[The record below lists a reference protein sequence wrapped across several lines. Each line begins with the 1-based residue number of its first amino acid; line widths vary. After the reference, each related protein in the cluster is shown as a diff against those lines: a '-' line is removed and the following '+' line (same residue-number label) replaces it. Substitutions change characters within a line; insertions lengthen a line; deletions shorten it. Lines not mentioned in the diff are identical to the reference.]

1 MRTFVL
7 NDRGRYKFWDVEL
20 SGVEVTF
27 SQGQVGRPAGRTE
40 TMSFASAEQARQE
53 HDKLIKEKTDKGY
66 VETTLP
72 DVPALPPAASLRDAL
87 ERAILDDPSDLAA
100 HAAYADWL
108 SEQSSPADAARAELI
123 RIQLALEGEPLAV
136 AERQTWLA
144 RARAL
149 IEQHQRDWAGPW
161 VGLARY
167 DRAPEDTGQLDF
179 PEPRPVRYVRGL
191 PAEAVVGEASLGWA
205 AAFATCP
212 HSWLVRKL
220 SVGGFSWQEPEEGPE
235 TPIPPEL
242 AFLRQV
248 GGGNA
253 VVEAL
258 KRWAGLANLRTF
270 QLGWTADEGYEGPCR
285 FRCTVSGRKAHELV
299 ARMPRLEEVYLFA
312 KDVNGG
318 ALFALPMPCL
328 RVLQVYHAR
337 HYPLERL
344 AENAALANLTHLLL
358 HPHGFEGEVSL
369 TLGGLRALARSPHLK
384 RLTHLRLR
392 LTVFGDEG
400 VKEIIGSGL
409 LARLKTLDLRHGR
422 VSDAGAKLL
431 AARPEVKGLELLDL
445 SRNEL
450 TREGIEGLLA
460 VGAPLRCEHQHGSTA
475 AAGADPDNYQGM
487 EFLFEGDYE

>member
-7 NDRGRYKFWDVEL
+7 NDRGRYKFWDIEL
-20 SGVEVTF
+20 TGASVTF

-53 HDKLIKEKTDKGY
+53 HDKLVKEKTDRGY
-66 VETTLP
+66 FETTLP
-72 DVPALPPAASLRDAL
+72 DVPALPPASSLRDAL

-108 SEQSSPADAARAELI
+108 SEQPSSPADLARAELI
-123 RIQLALEGEPLAV
+123 RLQLALEGEPLPA

-149 IEQHQRDWAGPW
+149 IEQHQTDWAGPW
-161 VGLARY
+161 VGLARF
-167 DRAPEDTGQLDF
+167 DEVLEETGHLPF
-179 PEPRPVRYVRGL
+179 PEPRPVRYVRGR
-191 PAEAVVGEASLGWA
+191 PAEVVVGEASLGW

-220 SVGGFSWQEPEEGPE
+220 SVGGFSWREPEGEPE
-235 TPIPPEL
+235 PPIPPEL

-248 GGGNA
+248 GGGA

-258 KRWAGLANLRTF
+258 KRWPGLANLRTF
-270 QLGWTADEGYEGPCR
+270 QLGWTADEGYEDSCH
-285 FRCTVSGRKAHELV
+285 FRCRVVGRKAHELV
-299 ARMPRLEEVYLFA
+299 ARMPRLEELYLFA
-312 KDVNGG
+312 KSVNGG
-318 ALFALPMPCL
+318 ALFALPMPGL

-337 HYPLERL
+337 DYPLERL
-344 AENAALANLTHLLL
+344 AENASLANLTHLLL

-369 TLGGLRALARSPHLK
+369 TLSGLRAVARSPHLK
-384 RLTHLRLR
+384 KLTHLRLR

-400 VKEIIGSGL
+400 VKEIVGSGL
-409 LARLKTLDLRHGR
+409 LARLKMLDLRHGR

-450 TREGIEGLLA
+450 TREGIEGLRA
-460 VGAPLRCEHQHGSTA
+460 AGAPLRCEHQHGSTA
-475 AAGADPDNYQGM
+475 AAGADPDDYRGM
-487 EFLFEGDYE
+487 QFLFEGDYE